1 MNITSVLISHCLK
14 VNCLGFFNKIS
25 IRIITM
31 RHNKFILKKLDE
43 GKHPIT
49 TYLHRDLG
57 LKSFLFPQKERAI
70 TV

>member
-1 MNITSVLISHCLK
+1 
-14 VNCLGFFNKIS
+14 
-25 IRIITM
+25 M

-49 TYLHRDLG
+49 TYLHRGLG